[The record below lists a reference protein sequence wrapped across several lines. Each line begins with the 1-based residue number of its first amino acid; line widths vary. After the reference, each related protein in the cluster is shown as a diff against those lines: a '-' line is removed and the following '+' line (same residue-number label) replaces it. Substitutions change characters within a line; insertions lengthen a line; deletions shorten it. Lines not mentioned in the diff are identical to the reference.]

1 MLKSRSAFTLLEVLV
16 TIALIGIISAVA
28 VSNFTFLDGIKRRPP
43 KVIFLETLKLAR
55 LAALEEGEEISL
67 YFEESTCDMVA
78 RRTYDGSEVFR
89 KNLYS
94 LEDEKADASAG
105 FDEGMERQVEEADLE
120 TVESLLKLQEKRK
133 KREEK
138 LANLPKIE
146 VLFRPNY
153 PEVYSFTTNDL
164 KGFATLQCLRFAP
177 DSTMTP
183 ANIELKIDTQSIL
196 KFSVDVFSG
205 FPLELKKTEAKNEG

>member
-105 FDEGMERQVEEADLE
+105 SEAGIERQVEESDLE

-164 KGFATLQCLRFAP
+164 KGFETLQCLRFAP

-183 ANIELKIDTQSIL
+183 ANIELKIDSQSIL